1 MEVELNYIDN
11 LDVWQR
17 DLVVNAHDRGITSN
31 QVIANGQPAPWM
43 LRGLQILE
51 SDQELTVEKIK
62 RINLSGGTDHPDPTI
77 SI

>member
-1 MEVELNYIDN
+1 MSLINN
-11 LDVWQR
+11 LDLWQR
-17 DLVVNAHDRGITSN
+17 DLVINAYDRGMRSATLGS
-31 QVIANGQPAPWM
+31 QPAPWM

-51 SDQELTVEKIK
+51 SGQPLTEEKIK

>member
-1 MEVELNYIDN
+1 MNYIDN